1 MFLLPSYIHFFIKGK
16 FINRR
21 FKYMKYPLKTVT
33 NSVNR
38 LDIEKDNIE
47 GNYKSIIIETSS
59 CLNIEN
65 ITQVFNLESDR
76 EQRTKLHRQFRERL
90 QNINNIPFATK
101 AYVKELQE
109 YNNQCLNAQEE
120 IVTQFVKDC
129 RNGDIS
135 IYFTVQYNT
144 GKNRSYKNGTAK
156 QKKIVEKN
164 IIFTFNNEKF
174 ISLTGV
180 TTGWDEYATAY
191 RHFFCLIFILNLG
204 FNAYQNRQ
212 LFYSRL
218 HNKVQFSV
226 LSGMKVNCT
235 FGLGGGYGSL
245 FEELSQLIPLNT
257 NEMNFKIDRESQIFD
272 ITIKDSS
279 FLSRAYSA
287 YINCPWNIDDV
298 GKKITLATSNKVY
311 TIKKSDVRI
320 YDYNEY
326 LDNKDISS
334 IRITRGEAPN
344 EITVRVELT
353 GMRIV
358 SRIVKSSANTIDKV
372 YSDKLFESF
381 TVPDDMIA
389 CLLWRIIW
397 RTKQWD
403 NEEFPIE
410 RSSFNVYSQFIK
422 ENEGSRNVAKQTA
435 VIILLSQKSEQERE
449 IFINKYFDKNASKQ
463 KAKIRAGLEKLD
475 KMLDQ
480 ASKKDCE
487 IFKFVGG
494 LKNNY
499 AW

>member
-1 MFLLPSYIHFFIKGK
+1 M
-16 FINRR
+16 N
-21 FKYMKYPLKTVT
+21 YPLKTATKT
-33 NSVNR
+33 NNL
-38 LDIEKDNIE
+38 LDIEEDNIE
-47 GNYKSIIIETSS
+47 DNYKSIIIETSS
-59 CLNIEN
+59 CLDIEN

-76 EQRTKLHRQFRERL
+76 EQRTKLHSQFRERL
-90 QNINNIPFATK
+90 QNINNIPIVTEV
-101 AYVKELQE
+101 YVKKLQE
-109 YNNQCLNAQEE
+109 YNNQCLNAREE

-135 IYFTVQYNT
+135 IYFTTQYNS
-144 GKNRSYKNGTAK
+144 GKNRTYKNGIAE

-164 IIFTFNNEKF
+164 IIFTFDNEKF

-204 FNAYQNRQ
+204 FDMYQNRQ
-212 LFYSRL
+212 LLYSRL
-218 HNKVQFSV
+218 HNKVQLSV
-226 LSGMKVNCT
+226 LSGMKADCT
-235 FGLGGGYGSL
+235 FDIGESYGSL

-257 NEMNFKIDRESQIFD
+257 KEMNFKIDRESQIFD

-287 YINCPWNIDDV
+287 YINCPWNIENI
-298 GKKITLATSNKVY
+298 GKKITLATINKVY

-320 YDYNEY
+320 YDYNKY
-326 LDNKDISS
+326 LDSKDISS
-334 IRITRGEAPN
+334 IRIMRGDTPN
-344 EITVRVELT
+344 EMSVRVKLT

-358 SRIVKSSANTIDKV
+358 SRIVKLSANGIDKV

-381 TVPDDMIA
+381 AVPDDMIA

-410 RSSFNVYSQFIK
+410 RSYFNVYSQFIK
-422 ENEGSRNVAKQTA
+422 EYEGSRNVAIQTA

-475 KMLDQ
+475 KMLDE

>member
-1 MFLLPSYIHFFIKGK
+1 M
-16 FINRR
+16 N
-21 FKYMKYPLKTVT
+21 YPLKTATKT
-33 NSVNR
+33 NNL
-38 LDIEKDNIE
+38 LDIEEDNIE
-47 GNYKSIIIETSS
+47 DNYKSVIIETSS
-59 CLNIEN
+59 CLSIKNLRKVIYFAYINKKRKTVLSNSFEATLRNLDDVLEN
-65 ITQVFNLESDR
+65 ARFYF
-76 EQRTKLHRQFRERL
+76 KHL
-90 QNINNIPFATK
+90 QDYNNIW
-101 AYVKELQE
+101 
-109 YNNQCLNAQEE
+109 LNKRDE
-120 IVTQFVKDC
+120 IVTQFIKDSE
-129 RNGDIS
+129 NNNLS
-135 IYFTVQYNT
+135 LYFTAQYNK
-144 GKNRSYKNGTAK
+144 GKNRSFKKGIAV
-156 QKKIVEKN
+156 QKKIAERN

-174 ISLTGV
+174 ISITGI
-180 TTGWDEYATAY
+180 TNGWDEYETAY
-191 RHFFCLIFILNLG
+191 RHFFCLIIFLKLFSKTRFLKLNRMKLY
-204 FNAYQNRQ
+204 NWIY
-212 LFYSRL
+212 
-218 HNKVQFSV
+218 NKVKFSV
-226 LSGMKVNCT
+226 LSGMKADCT
-235 FGLGGGYGSL
+235 FDIGESYGSL

-257 NEMNFKIDRESQIFD
+257 KEMNFKIDRESQIFD

-287 YINCPWNIDDV
+287 YINCPWNIEDI
-298 GKKITLATSNKVY
+298 GKKITLATINKVY

-320 YDYNEY
+320 YDYNKY
-326 LDNKDISS
+326 LDSKDISS
-334 IRITRGEAPN
+334 IRIMRGDTPN
-344 EITVRVELT
+344 EMSVRVKLT

-358 SRIVKSSANTIDKV
+358 SRIVKLSANGIDKV

-381 TVPDDMIA
+381 AVPDDMIA

-410 RSSFNVYSQFIK
+410 RSYFNVYSQFIK
-422 ENEGSRNVAKQTA
+422 EYEGSRNVAIQTA

-475 KMLDQ
+475 KMLDE